1 MRRFTAHMVFA
12 LSLSTTGALAQSDT
26 YWEIRPIA
34 GIAVPTGAQRSVIGD
49 AAFVGAATSLRLNA
63 SFDLVANF
71 AFQSSNA
78 KYRVPDNHG
87 HVLVY
92 NAGIE
97 KLFRPST
104 VGTRGSW
111 VPFAGGGV
119 GGRAYDFRSS
129 ALSSTACF
137 SGYGNGGMEYERP
150 RTTMRL
156 EVRDNLYCYR
166 QPVAPFGRVAR
177 NEISVGLGAGL
188 RF

>member
-1 MRRFTAHMVFA
+1 MRRFTAHIVFA
-12 LSLSTTGALAQSDT
+12 LSMSTTGALAQSDT

-63 SFDLVANF
+63 SFDLVASF
-71 AFQSSNA
+71 AFQSSSA
-78 KYRVPDNHG
+78 KYRVADNHA

-97 KLFRPST
+97 RLYRPST
-104 VGTRGSW
+104 VGLSGSW
-111 VPFAGGGV
+111 VPFVGAGV

-137 SGYGNGGMEYERP
+137 SGYGNAGMEYERP

-156 EVRDNLYCYR
+156 EVRDNLYCYK
-166 QPVAPFGRVAR
+166 QPIAPFARVTR
-177 NEISVGLGAGL
+177 NEVSVGLGAGV